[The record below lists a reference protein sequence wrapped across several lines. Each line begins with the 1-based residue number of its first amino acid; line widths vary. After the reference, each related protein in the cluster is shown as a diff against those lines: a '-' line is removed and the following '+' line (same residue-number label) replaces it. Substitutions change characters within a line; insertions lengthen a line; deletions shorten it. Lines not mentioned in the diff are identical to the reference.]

1 MKKRKVETVKSQ
13 HDLTRGVKSNAGG
26 GSPTKRGALQ
36 RYGGP
41 GGQNQ
46 KWSLNAGLV
55 EAFKKFQWASHVALE
70 TFGCK
75 EVLARLL
82 VDWKRVPP
90 AVVDSWLMEDE
101 LYYRAVLQLAD

>member
-1 MKKRKVETVKSQ
+1 M
-13 HDLTRGVKSNAGG
+13 D
-26 GSPTKRGALQ
+26 
-36 RYGGP
+36 
-41 GGQNQ
+41 
-46 KWSLNAGLV
+46 AGLV

-70 TFGCK
+70 TSGCE

-101 LYYRAVLQLAD
+101 LYHIALLELAD